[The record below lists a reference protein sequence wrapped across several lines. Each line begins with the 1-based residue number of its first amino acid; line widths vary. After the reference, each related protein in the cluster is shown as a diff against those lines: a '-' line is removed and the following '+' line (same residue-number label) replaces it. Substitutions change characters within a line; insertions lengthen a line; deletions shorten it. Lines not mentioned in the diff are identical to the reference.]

1 MPVKWCKRGNTNLTV
16 LGKLRTKK
24 REKELRRE
32 REDEGERI
40 EESSEKMRRCA
51 RRNRGSGRDT
61 VTERGNVQ

>member
-16 LGKLRTKK
+16 LEELRTKK
-24 REKELRRE
+24 GEKGLRRE
-32 REDEGERI
+32 REEEEERT
-40 EESSEKMRRCA
+40 EESREKLRQSA